1 MRINDAWSYENNIII
16 TILFLSSFWT
26 EIYPKKEIQACRV
39 IVKILHEELKE
50 EFGKD
55 KVSIHDC
62 ITFFYV
68 RCVFII

>member
-1 MRINDAWSYENNIII
+1 MRINDAWSYNIII

-26 EIYPKKEIQACRV
+26 EIYPKKEIQACCV
-39 IVKILHEELKE
+39 IVKILQEELKE

-55 KVSIHDC
+55 KVSIRDC

-68 RCVFII
+68 RRVFII